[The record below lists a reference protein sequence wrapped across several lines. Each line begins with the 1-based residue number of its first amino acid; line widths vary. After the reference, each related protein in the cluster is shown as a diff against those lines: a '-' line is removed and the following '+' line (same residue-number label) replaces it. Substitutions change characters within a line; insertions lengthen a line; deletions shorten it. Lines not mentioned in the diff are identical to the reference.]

1 MKYFSFALLVMSL
14 FACGKLDSNQPT
26 QINQVITNDS
36 SSFNGKLLVT
46 VYDQN
51 GTNVQPGATVSLYVS
66 YDDLTRNFPL
76 NKLTTETNTGI
87 ANFGYLL
94 NGNYYLCAKKGF
106 LSDTSMVQVLGQRSI
121 QKSMYLK

>member
-1 MKYFSFALLVMSL
+1 MRYCFLAFLAISL

-26 QINQVITNDS
+26 LINQVITNDS
-36 SSFNGKLLVT
+36 SSFNGKLLVI

-51 GTNVQPGATVSLYVS
+51 GTHVQSGASVSLFVS
-66 YDDLTRNFPL
+66 YDDLKRNFPL

-94 NGNYYLCAKKGF
+94 NGNYYLCAQKGN
-106 LSDTSMVQVLGQRSI
+106 LIDTSMVQVLGQRTI